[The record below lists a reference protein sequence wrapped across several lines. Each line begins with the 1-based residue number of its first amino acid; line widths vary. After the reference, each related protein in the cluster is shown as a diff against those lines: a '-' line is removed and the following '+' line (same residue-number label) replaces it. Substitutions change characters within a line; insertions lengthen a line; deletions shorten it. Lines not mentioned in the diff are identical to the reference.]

1 LSAAGVC
8 AGGKQDLR
16 EEIAAGGHK
25 NMTRPSGG
33 LLTVLCGVECVG
45 SDL

>member
-8 AGGKQDLR
+8 AGEKQDLR

-25 NMTRPSGG
+25 NMTLTSRE
-33 LLTVLCGVECVG
+33 LLRVLRGVECAG